1 MLALLAEAAASP
13 ENGKWLAHD
22 KNEIIWGTLAF
33 FVVVALLMWKAAPAI
48 RKAMTGRT
56 ERIQAE
62 LDAAT
67 LQRTE
72 AEGERDR
79 IKAALADSDAEA
91 SRIVADAHETAAK
104 LKENIAERTVSEIAL
119 LRERASADIDATRR
133 QSLADLTGDVSR
145 LSLGAAEQLVEHNLG
160 DDAQQSL
167 IESYIA
173 RVGVSN

>member
-1 MLALLAEAAASP
+1 MIAFLLASESDG
-13 ENGKWLAHD
+13 NGYWLPHD
-22 KNEIIWGTLAF
+22 IKEVILGSIAF
-33 FVVVALLMWKAAPAI
+33 LIVAGLLVWKAGPAI
-48 RKAMTGRT
+48 KAAMTGRT

-72 AEGERDR
+72 AEAERDR

-91 SRIVADAHETAAK
+91 SRIVADAHETAVK
-104 LKENIAERTVSEIAL
+104 VKENIAERTVAEIAL
-119 LRERASADIDATRR
+119 LRERAVADLEATRR

-145 LSLGAAEQLVEHNLG
+145 LSLGAAEQLVDHNLG

-173 RVGVSN
+173 RAGVSN